1 MIFFYFMFRVAE
13 CMLQNLECLF
23 LLFCFVMILV
33 DISGVN
39 VCDAVCDSNS
49 YHSATGLLQK

>member
-1 MIFFYFMFRVAE
+1 MFRVAE
-13 CMLQNLECLF
+13 CMLQNLECLL